1 MTAYPAWTPASRA
14 GIIPLHPLTFG
25 IILGRSFA
33 ALRQNPRVLL
43 GFALCVQTA
52 AYLLVLL
59 GVGAVAVASF
69 TRLDTLRE
77 GTDEFEAVMAGSIAL
92 TSITALVLGLAA
104 GALGVIVQGVVVSE
118 VAHAAVA
125 EKLTLRALWQR
136 VKPVGWR
143 LIGYSLLLTLAV
155 LVLIGIVA
163 VAIIAVGVAA
173 LPLAVALTILVILS
187 AIPLALWLT
196 TKLLLVPATIIL
208 EQATIRGA
216 IARSWVLIRGR
227 FWAALGT
234 IVIISLTFG
243 ALSQVISIPFSFLT
257 TGLTTIISPT
267 GDPEPSAIIGM
278 LVALV
283 LTQVVTLLIQSV
295 AVVVQGT
302 ATALIYID
310 CRMRREGLD
319 IDLLA
324 YVERRDAGAIGLA
337 DPYRENIGRKIAP
350 RPVFPAAPG
359 YPAAQGYP
367 PAYAGQP
374 YAPAQP
380 QPPAPAGYAPGY
392 PAQQGYPGQQGYPAQ
407 QGYPGYPPP
416 PAPPA
421 AARPAAAPAAHPA
434 QPGYPSSAAS
444 VPPADP
450 ATAAESD
457 PTQRGTQDEPPS
469 ATRWTAPGSAGSAI
483 DPESPWS

>member
-14 GIIPLHPLTFG
+14 GIIPLRPLTFG
-25 IILGRSFA
+25 TILGRSFA

-59 GVGAVAVASF
+59 GVGAVALASF

-136 VKPVGWR
+136 VRPVAWR
-143 LIGYSLLLTLAV
+143 LIGYSLLLAV
-155 LVLIGIVA
+155 ALLVLIAIVTA
-163 VAIIAVGVAA
+163 AIIAVGVAA
-173 LPLAVALTILVILS
+173 LPLAVALTILVILA

-208 EQATIRGA
+208 EHATIRGA
-216 IARSWVLIRGR
+216 IARAWILIRGR
-227 FWAALGT
+227 FWPALGA

-243 ALSQVISIPFSFLT
+243 AISQVISIPFSFLT

-267 GDPEPSAIIGM
+267 GDPEPSAIIGI

-302 ATALIYID
+302 ATAIIYID

-319 IDLLA
+319 IDLLT
-324 YVERRDAGAIGLA
+324 YIERRDAGAIGLA
-337 DPYRENIGRKIAP
+337 DPYRENIGRRIAP
-350 RPVFPAAPG
+350 RPPAYPVPG
-359 YPAAQGYP
+359 YPAGQGYP
-367 PAYAGQP
+367 PAYAGQLH
-374 YAPAQP
+374 APGSGQP
-380 QPPAPAGYAPGY
+380 GAPGY
-392 PAQQGYPGQQGYPAQ
+392 PQPYPGYAPAPPPPTAPAPWSGQAAPASPPQQGYPPVGS
-407 QGYPGYPPP
+407 PPY
-416 PAPPA
+416 
-421 AARPAAAPAAHPA
+421 AAPATAPSADPA
-434 QPGYPSSAAS
+434 QPAADE
-444 VPPADP
+444 VPPP
-450 ATAAESD
+450 
-457 PTQRGTQDEPPS
+457 
-469 ATRWTAPGSAGSAI
+469 ATRWTAPGAPATEI